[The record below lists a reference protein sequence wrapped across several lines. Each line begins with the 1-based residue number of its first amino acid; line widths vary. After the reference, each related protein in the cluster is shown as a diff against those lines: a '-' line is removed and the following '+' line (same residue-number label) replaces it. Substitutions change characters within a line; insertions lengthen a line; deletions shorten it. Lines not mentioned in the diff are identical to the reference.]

1 MLVYETYKTPAMLEQ
16 GTRISSDSGFYISYK
31 DNLYI
36 DIVLTRQE
44 EINKVIE
51 TEIAYA
57 SPSITAETFKSII
70 MPDYEIITRAE
81 ATTARE
87 VIEKMLDELDE
98 SEVYDAFCLF
108 STWEPGVH
116 YNAGHRIA
124 FAGDIY
130 EVVNNHVANYSPAED
145 KASYTLI
152 LKPTELIPSWSEND
166 TPYELGAK
174 IKVGEHVYESLVE
187 NNLWQPVDFPAGW
200 RLIK

>member
-16 GTRISSDSGFYISYK
+16 GTRISSDSGFYISYNN
-31 DNLYI
+31 NLYI
-36 DIVLTRQE
+36 EIVLTRQE
-44 EINKVIE
+44 EIEKVIE

-57 SPSITAETFKSII
+57 SPAITAETFKSII
-70 MPDYEIITRAE
+70 MPNYEIITRAE
-81 ATTARE
+81 ATAARE

-98 SEVYDAFCLF
+98 SEVYDVFCLF
-108 STWEPGVH
+108 SAWEPGVR
-116 YNAGHRIA
+116 YTAGHRVV
-124 FAGDIY
+124 FGNDIY
-130 EVVNNHVANYSPAED
+130 NVENTHVSNLSPIED

-152 LKPTELIPSWSEND
+152 LKPTNLIPNWSEQD

>member
-98 SEVYDAFCLF
+98 SEVYDAFCL
-108 STWEPGVH
+108 
-116 YNAGHRIA
+116 
-124 FAGDIY
+124 AGDIY

-145 KASYTLI
+145 KTSYALI
-152 LKPTELIPSWSEND
+152 LKPTNLIPNWSEND